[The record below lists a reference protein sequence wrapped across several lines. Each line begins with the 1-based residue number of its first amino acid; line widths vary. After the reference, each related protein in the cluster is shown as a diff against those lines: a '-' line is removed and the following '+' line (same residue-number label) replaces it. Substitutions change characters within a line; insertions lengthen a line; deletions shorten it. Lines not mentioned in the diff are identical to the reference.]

1 MPVVLPKLSDPRLHL
16 AAVITS
22 LQVLGQA
29 AFDFRLSIA
38 QILVS
43 LGTCA
48 VLEIAITARRQRVWM
63 WPASALLTGNGVAFI
78 LRVPGTH
85 HGDWWSL
92 RGWWIFVVTAGV
104 SLLSKYVI
112 TWRGGHIFNP
122 SNIGLVLCFL
132 VLGRNRAE
140 PLDFWWGP
148 MSVWLALA
156 LVIIVSGG
164 FLILRRLKLLV
175 VAVGFWLSFAAGI
188 AVLAASGHA
197 MTARW
202 HLGPLEGRHFWW
214 VLLTSPEVLV
224 FLFYMIT
231 DPKTAPSGRRPR
243 LVYAVSI
250 GLLAALLIAPM
261 QTEYASK
268 VALLSSLAIV
278 CVAGAA
284 LRALPRPV
292 HLPRI
297 ATTAA
302 AAGVAAFLAV
312 VFLANST
319 MPAVARPLAHGQLP
333 PISILPSPGVQT
345 QLTRPTAKQIAYALL
360 AARPTATGA
369 TLQVHLEQGTG
380 QSPPVGVVQLG
391 GHTYRLRQL
400 VTGAW
405 TLDAPSTAPTMRVPT
420 SAALSG
426 LQLKDVAGAS
436 GIAFRQGSFRF
447 GVSNE
452 PQAMM
457 GGGVCW
463 LDYNGDGWVDLFAV
477 NSYAGADTARWSAR
491 GGLPTSALY
500 ENVHG
505 AFRNVTRQAHA
516 GLAVQ
521 GNGCA
526 AADLDGNGRPDLV
539 VSTSSGVEVLWNRG
553 GGTFRRQVLR
563 THGWYAG
570 VAVADVNGDG
580 RPDIFAAGYADPNE
594 PVAGSLGGFP
604 TNVAGVRDLLF
615 LNEGGG
621 RFREAGSQAGLES
634 AAFSHGLGAVFTDV
648 NGDRRPD
655 LYVAND
661 EDPNQL
667 YVNVAWPGGA
677 QADPAGLG
685 FRFEQR
691 AAAARVADPFA
702 GMGIAAQNGML
713 VVTNS
718 RDEPTA
724 AYRRDGSS
732 FANARPL
739 LDPALGTASAGWGAS
754 WVDLANSGR
763 PDLLVAAG
771 AIPVT
776 SLQRDAEPVRVLA
789 PAARGFGDS
798 TGILGAHGLSL
809 NGRGLAAAD
818 VDNDGTIDVA
828 INTIGGKLALLR
840 PYGALG
846 HWLDV
851 DLARFAPGAS
861 VTVVLPDGT
870 RLTREAQ
877 AGSSYL
883 SSEDPRLHF
892 GLGRATRVA
901 RVIIRWPFGG
911 TTRLESLRGDRI
923 VHVAA
928 PPLRRLAVG
937 SSPAAGLA
945 GCTAAGG
952 SVARTWDAAA
962 VAMLRNAGLPAQVQA
977 RDLYDLARTMGQ
989 AYAQSPTTAAVS
1001 FAAYRLLLWQASY
1014 GANVATSF
1022 TQLVHR
1028 LRSLCLS
1035 PRFVA
1040 TTGSSPA
1047 AVGNRVAL
1055 ATIAAGRRDGS
1066 NEALHFADPAYT
1078 PENQP
1083 LVVAQSVS
1091 TPHDATFWQPLALAQ
1106 VAPRGSAPVPAEV
1119 QVFGGSQWGRVRT
1132 FSPQVKRLTVGA
1144 PPLGIPTSRAYR
1156 DAALAAVRATAG
1168 TVKPPSVDASP
1179 AAWNTLALTLPRA
1192 SVAQDLRLELALNGA
1207 LNDAAVAAYGAKRKY
1222 QSPRPISMI
1231 RYLAFNGELPLV
1243 PGLSRKRGAVEEVRL
1258 GGRWVEGSRWT
1269 PPAATPPSPGWVSAD
1284 AAYAYAADRVL
1295 TALTGRSFAARAA
1308 RIARAGV
1315 ADGTELAAD
1324 AAAGRT
1330 LGRAI
1335 GRLALARVGAP

>member
-1 MPVVLPKLSDPRLHL
+1 MPVVLPKLGDPRLQL

-22 LQVLGQA
+22 LQILGQA
-29 AFDFRLSIA
+29 AFGFRLSIA
-38 QILVS
+38 QILLS

-48 VLEIAITARRQRVWM
+48 VLEIAITARKQKVWM

-78 LRVPGTH
+78 LRVPGTS
-85 HGDWWSL
+85 HGEWWSL
-92 RGWWIFVVTAGV
+92 RGWWIYVATAAV
-104 SLLSKYVI
+104 SLLSKYAI

-156 LVIIVSGG
+156 LAIIVSGG

-188 AVLAASGHA
+188 AVLGATGHA

-202 HLGPLEGRHFWW
+202 HLGPLEGRTFWW

-231 DPKTAPSGRRPR
+231 DPKTAPSGDRPR

-250 GLLAALLIAPM
+250 GLLSALLIAPM

-278 CVAGAA
+278 CVAGAV
-284 LRALPRPV
+284 LQALPRPV
-292 HLPRI
+292 HLSRV

-302 AAGVAAFLAV
+302 AAGVAAFLGV

-319 MPAVARPLAHGQLP
+319 MPAVAQPLLGGRLP
-333 PISILPSPGVQT
+333 PISILPSSGVQT
-345 QLTRPTAKQIAYALL
+345 QLTEPTAKQIAYALL
-360 AARPTATGA
+360 AARPTATGT

-380 QSPPVGVVQLG
+380 QSPPVGIVRLG
-391 GHTYRLRQL
+391 GRTYRLHQL

-405 TLDAPSTAPTMRVPT
+405 ALATPSATTAAPAPTST
-420 SAALSG
+420 TLAG

-463 LDYNGDGWVDLFAV
+463 LDYNGDGWIDLFAV
-477 NSYAGADTARWSAR
+477 NSYAGADTGRWSTH

-539 VSTSSGVEVLWNRG
+539 VSTSSGVDVLWNHG
-553 GGTFRRQVLR
+553 GGTFTRQQLSF
-563 THGWYAG
+563 HGWYAG
-570 VAVADVNGDG
+570 VAVADVDGDG
-580 RPDIFAAGYADPNE
+580 RPDIFAAGYADPGQ

-621 RFREAGSQAGLES
+621 RFREAGVQAGLES

-661 EDPNQL
+661 EDPNEL
-667 YVNVAWPGGA
+667 YVDVPWPGGA

-702 GMGIAAQNGML
+702 GMGIAAQDGML

-776 SLQRDAEPVRVLA
+776 SLRRDAAPVRVLA
-789 PAARGFGDS
+789 PAAHGFGDATS
-798 TGILGAHGLSL
+798 VLGTHGLSL

-818 VDNDGTIDVA
+818 VDNDGTVDVA
-828 INTIGGKLALLR
+828 INTIGGRLALLR
-840 PYGALG
+840 PYGPVG

-901 RVIIRWPFGG
+901 RLVVRWPFGG
-911 TTRLESLRGDRI
+911 TTQLERLRADQIVRI
-923 VHVAA
+923 AA

-937 SSPAAGLA
+937 SGSVPRLA
-945 GCTAAGG
+945 PCTAAGG

-962 VAMLRNAGLPAQVQA
+962 VAMLRNAGLPDQVQA
-977 RDLYDLARTMGQ
+977 RDLYDLARAMGQ
-989 AYAQSPTTAAVS
+989 AYAQSPSTAAVS

-1022 TQLVHR
+1022 SRLVDR
-1028 LRSLCLS
+1028 LRSLCYS
-1035 PRFVA
+1035 PGFVA
-1040 TTGSSPA
+1040 TSGGSPA

-1055 ATIAAGRRDGS
+1055 ETIAAARRDGS
-1066 NEALHFADPAYT
+1066 NEALHYADPTYA

-1106 VAPRGSAPVPAEV
+1106 VAPRGSAPVPAGV
-1119 QVFGGSQWGRVRT
+1119 QTFAGSQWGRVRT
-1132 FSPQVKRLTVGA
+1132 FSPQTKELDPGA
-1144 PPLGIPTSRAYR
+1144 PRLGIPTSRAYR
-1156 DAALAAVRATAG
+1156 DAALGAVRATAG
-1168 TVKPPSVDASP
+1168 AAPHTTVDASP
-1179 AAWNTLALTLPRA
+1179 AAWNALVLTLPRA
-1192 SVAQDLRLELALNGA
+1192 TVAQDLRLELALNGA

-1231 RYLAFNGELPLV
+1231 RYLAFNGDLPLV
-1243 PGLSRKRGAVEEVRL
+1243 AGLSRKHGAVDQVRR
-1258 GGRWVEGSRWT
+1258 GGRWIEGSRWT
-1269 PPAATPPSPGWVSAD
+1269 PPAATPPSPGWVSAE
-1284 AAYAYAADRVL
+1284 ATYAYAAARVL
-1295 TALTGRSFAARAA
+1295 GALGGRSFAAQAA
-1308 RIARAGV
+1308 R
-1315 ADGTELAAD
+1315 AAD
-1324 AAAGRT
+1324 AGVVEGTDLPADVAAGRK
-1330 LGRAI
+1330 LGLEVGA
-1335 GRLALARVGAP
+1335 LALARLRR